1 MGGIELERAMGR
13 PREFDIEQA
22 LDAATGVFWAKGYE
36 GASYEDLTQATGVAR
51 PGLYAAFGNKEELFR
66 RVLQRY
72 SDLYMGY
79 VAEALEEP
87 TSRRMARRIFRGA
100 AEITTRFPDH
110 RGCLGVNAGLACSD
124 NSESVRRLLIDFR
137 SEGEEAVRARL
148 EEFRTEG
155 DLPGSTDTEALAA
168 YVMAVVH
175 GMAVQAKAGFSR
187 AKLEALADQALA
199 GWPSAR

>member
-1 MGGIELERAMGR
+1 MGR

-22 LDAATGVFWAKGYE
+22 LDAAVGVFWAKGYE

-51 PGLYAAFGNKEELFR
+51 PGLYAAFGNKEDLFR
-66 RVLQRY
+66 RVVQRY
-72 SDLYMGY
+72 SELYMGY
-79 VAEALEEP
+79 MVEALAEP
-87 TSRRMARRIFRGA
+87 TSRRMAERVFRGV

-124 NSESVRRLLIDFR
+124 DSEPVRRLLIDFR
-137 SEGEEAVRARL
+137 AEGEEAVRARL
-148 EEFRTEG
+148 EDFRAAG
-155 DLPGSTDTEALAA
+155 DLPPSTDTAALAA
-168 YVMAVVH
+168 YMMAVIH

-187 AKLEALADQALA
+187 AKLEAVADQALA